1 MAVDMHDGESVAEGG
16 GADGVAPFRAL
27 EPAVGDDLA
36 EMLRILPPDIEA
48 ALRRHD
54 ELGTLL
60 EVVLD
65 LGRLPEAR
73 FADGDVY
80 LGNREVTVED
90 LRYITQRVSPFGD
103 DNRSGIERTLHR
115 ISAILNRAGEVVG
128 VTCRVGRAI
137 HGSAK
142 VIEDLAV
149 SGNSVLLVGRPG
161 VGKTTVLRELA
172 RVLADSARK
181 RVVIVDTSNEIA
193 GDGDIPHP
201 AIGKARR
208 MQVSTPALQHAV
220 MIEAVENHMPQV
232 IIVDEMGTALEADAA
247 RTIAERGVQL
257 IATAHGNTLE
267 NLLVNPTLS
276 DLVGGV
282 QTVTLGDEEARRRR
296 TQKTILERK
305 APPTFDVLVEIQT
318 WDRVAVHADVARTV
332 DAVLRGRPVSPEIR
346 ELDES
351 GAVRRSWQ
359 RPAVAPAFEAA
370 PFGGRVERPHRAGAP
385 YDDGEEAPAPAVAAP
400 AAPRSAPTRVHP
412 FGVSRER
419 LQEAAEDAGL
429 EVTVAQSVAEADVVL
444 TTKAH
449 FRRRAGVLETAEE
462 LGKPVFVLRRNTAG
476 QIVGFLQ
483 QVAYGREAA
492 QGGEAGERAAG
503 AMEAGSSEAV
513 AGVERILTGQADAI
527 ELQPRSAF
535 VRRVQHRIAEQ
546 AELRSTSAG
555 REPRRR
561 VTIRKADGRRGGGRR

>member
-1 MAVDMHDGESVAEGG
+1 MDVDMHEGESVAEAGDD
-16 GADGVAPFRAL
+16 DGVAPFQAL
-27 EPAVGDDLA
+27 EPALGEDLA

-48 ALRRHD
+48 ALRRHE

-142 VIEDLAV
+142 VIEDFAV
-149 SGNSVLLVGRPG
+149 SGKSVLLVGRPG

-220 MIEAVENHMPQV
+220 MIEAVENHMPEV
-232 IIVDEMGTALEADAA
+232 IVVDEMGTALEADAA

-359 RPAVAPAFEAA
+359 RPAAAPAFESA
-370 PFGGRVERPHRAGAP
+370 PFGGGAERPHRAGAP
-385 YDDGEEAPAPAVAAP
+385 YDDREEAPVSASALAVAAP
-400 AAPRSAPTRVHP
+400 AAPQSAPTRVHP

-429 EVTVAQSVAEADVVL
+429 QVAVAQSVAEADVVL

-462 LGKPVFVLRRNTAG
+462 LGKPVFVLRRNTTG

-483 QVAYGREAA
+483 QVVYGREAA
-492 QGGEAGERAAG
+492 RGGEAGERAAG

-513 AGVERILTGQADAI
+513 AGVERILTGQTDAI

-535 VRRVQHRIAEQ
+535 VRRVQHRIADQ
-546 AELRSTSAG
+546 
-555 REPRRR
+555 
-561 VTIRKADGRRGGGRR
+561 V